1 MTRRALAEQ
10 SGVSERFIAQI
21 ESGTGNGS
29 LLVLRD
35 IAKALDVP
43 IDVLLTDPS
52 QYPVEFLQA
61 TEQLRHLRPA
71 ELSHVR
77 EFVSKEFRADSDLRN
92 HRIALIGLRGA
103 GKSTLGKQLAE
114 ELGYPFIELDRIVE
128 QKSGLALNMIFDLYG
143 QAGFRRF
150 ELQALEQVLSEHSEL
165 VLATSGS
172 IVSEPA
178 TFNRLLREC
187 FTVWLRATPE
197 EHMQRVVA
205 QGDMRPIAQ
214 SAEAMTDLRR
224 ILTEREP
231 LYARADVTIDTST
244 SSPRDAVERLAN
256 LVATK

>member
-10 SGVSERFIAQI
+10 SGVSERFLAQI

-35 IAKALDVP
+35 IAKALEVP
-43 IDVLLTDPS
+43 IDMLLVDPS
-52 QYPVEFLQA
+52 QYPAEFLQT

-71 ELSHVR
+71 ELSRVR
-77 EFVSKEFRADSDLRN
+77 EFVSKEFRAHSEARDG
-92 HRIALIGLRGA
+92 RIALIGLRGA
-103 GKSTLGKQLAE
+103 GKSTVGKQLAE
-114 ELGYPFIELDRIVE
+114 ALGYPFIELDRVVE

-143 QAGFRRF
+143 QTGFRRF
-150 ELQALEQVLSEHSEL
+150 ELQALERVLSEHSQF

-172 IVSEPA
+172 IVSESA

-197 EHMQRVVA
+197 EHMQRVVE

-231 LYARADVTIDTST
+231 LYARADVTIDTSK
-244 SSPRDAVERLAN
+244 SSPREAVAHLAEH
-256 LVATK
+256 VFAK